1 MSHLGF
7 WPSTVRDDQDGNG
20 VRTTRV
26 WRRVLGVE
34 HTVIEW
40 VDLEPSGRGGEVLVA
55 QVGPKAGAAGRCSR
69 CQRRC
74 PGYDTSDKPRR
85 WRGLDLGSTPV
96 FLPATTCRV
105 SCPEHGVVVAAV
117 PWAWPGS
124 RFTTAFED
132 TGAWLVGHAAL
143 SVVAVLLRVAWR
155 SVSDIV
161 ARVLAAR
168 GQASD
173 RLAGPRR
180 IGIDEISYRKG
191 QRSLLVVTDHD
202 TGRLVWAGND
212 RTAATPR
219 QFFDDLGP
227 ERAAA
232 LTHISADGAEWIHTV
247 VTERAPKAVLCL
259 DAFPVVAWATKALE
273 EIRRSLAAQLRRTG
287 HPDHATTIKHT
298 RWALRKNPPELTGEQ
313 RTTLAAIAK
322 DNGALYRAS
331 LLKEQLRMIV
341 QTELP
346 QARALL
352 AGWISWARRSRIP
365 AFARLT
371 NTITRFQTLILNALE
386 HHLSNARSEATNT
399 HPRLLTRR
407 AYGYH
412 SPDSLIAL
420 ADLTRGGLC
429 PPLPGQA

>member
-1 MSHLGF
+1 
-7 WPSTVRDDQDGNG
+7 

-34 HTVIEW
+34 HTVIER
-40 VDLEPSGRGGEVLVA
+40 VDLESDGRGGEVLIA
-55 QVGPKAGAAGRCSR
+55 QVRPKAGVARRCSR
-69 CQRRC
+69 CGRRC
-74 PGYDTSDKPRR
+74 AGYDISAQPRR
-85 WRGLDLGSTPV
+85 WRSLDLGTTRV
-96 FLPATTCRV
+96 FLQATTRRV

-117 PWAWPGS
+117 PWARAGS

-132 TGAWLVGHAAL
+132 TCAWLVCHAAL

-168 GQASD
+168 SQASD
-173 RLAGPRR
+173 RLAGLRR

-191 QRSLLVVTDHD
+191 QRYLLVVTDHD
-202 TGRLVWAGND
+202 TGRLVWAGTD
-212 RTAATPR
+212 RTAATLR

-227 ERAAA
+227 DRAAA
-232 LTHISADGAEWIHTV
+232 LTHISADGAEFIHTV
-247 VTERAPKAVLCL
+247 VAERAPKAVLCL
-259 DAFPVVAWATKALE
+259 DAFHVVAWATKALDE
-273 EIRRSLAAQLRRTG
+273 VRRALAAQLRRTG
-287 HPDHATTIKHT
+287 HPDQATTIKHT
-298 RWALRKNPPELTGEQ
+298 RWALLKNPPELTGDQ

-322 DNGALYRAS
+322 DNGALYRAY
-331 LLKEQLRMIV
+331 LLKEQLRMIF
-341 QTELP
+341 QADLP
-346 QARALL
+346 EARALL

-371 NTITRFQTLILNALE
+371 KTITRFRDLILNALE
-386 HHLSNARSEATNT
+386 HGLSNARSEATNT
-399 HPRLLTRR
+399 HLPLLTRR

-412 SPDSLIAL
+412 SPDSLIAM

-429 PPLPGQA
+429 PPLPGRP